1 MNFEQL
7 EYLKEVIE
15 TKSMSIAAK
24 NLHVTQSAIS
34 QSISLLEK
42 EFGVQLLNA
51 PEMVLFQ
58 QKKEKI
64 SFRKHLRF

>member
-7 EYLKEVIE
+7 EYIKEVIE
-15 TKSMSIAAK
+15 TKSMSIAAE

-42 EFGVQLLNA
+42 EFGVQLFKRSRNGTI
-51 PEMVLFQ
+51 PTE
-58 QKKEKI
+58 
-64 SFRKHLRF
+64 